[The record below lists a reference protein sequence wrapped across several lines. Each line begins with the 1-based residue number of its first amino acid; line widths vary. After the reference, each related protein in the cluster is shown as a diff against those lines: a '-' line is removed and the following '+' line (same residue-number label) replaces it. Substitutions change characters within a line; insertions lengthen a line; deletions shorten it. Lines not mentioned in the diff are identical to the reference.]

1 VAAVK
6 RFVRILGSL
15 ELTLILM
22 LLVSVWFALGAV
34 LAVSSQY
41 GNTMR
46 SLNDQLVGKSLFEL
60 PRSWDK
66 IWSSSFN
73 WVQIQ
78 REIVAGFPSPE
89 RTVRTWLW
97 GAFALAFLLGMNLLF
112 GIRHW
117 VADFFR
123 RRLDLK
129 RFLLLC
135 MHVLFGVVLVGHL
148 VSALWGV
155 KAVGQVPVRVR
166 ERIELPGRLALEV
179 DGIEVLDAKDA
190 PGREGE
196 RVWMTPDRY
205 VRQPVRVKYTIYE
218 EGRPVHRGEVG
229 TFLPDTSGNLR
240 VTLIPFSFRSQVS
253 HDFVGKGVGPQIAVT
268 RNPGVPIMAIFQPL
282 WILCLLA
289 YLLATPRFR
298 TDS

>member
-1 VAAVK
+1 
-6 RFVRILGSL
+6 
-15 ELTLILM
+15 M
-22 LLVSVWFALGAV
+22 LLVSLWFALGAV

-41 GNTMR
+41 GNTVR
-46 SLNDQLVGKSLFEL
+46 SLNDQLVWKSLFEL
-60 PRSWDK
+60 PRSWNQ
-66 IWSSSFN
+66 IWAASFS

-78 REIVAGFPSPE
+78 REIVAGFPSPD
-89 RTVRTWLW
+89 RAVRGWLW
-97 GAFALAFLLGMNLLF
+97 GAFVLAFLLGVNLVF

-117 VADFFR
+117 IADFFR
-123 RRLDLK
+123 RRLDL
-129 RFLLLC
+129 RRLLLLTV
-135 MHVLFGVVLVGHL
+135 HVLFGVVLVGHL

-166 ERIELPGRLALEV
+166 ERIELPGGRALEV
-179 DGIEVLDAKDA
+179 DGIEVLEANEA

-196 RVWMTPDRY
+196 RAWMTPDRY
-205 VRQPVRVKYTIYE
+205 LRQPVRVRYTLYE
-218 EGRPVHRGEVG
+218 QGRSVHRGEVG
-229 TFLPDTSGNLR
+229 TFLPDTYRDLR

-268 RNPGVPIMAIFQPL
+268 RNPGVAIMLIFQPL

-298 TDS
+298 IDR

>member
-1 VAAVK
+1 MK
-6 RFVRILGSL
+6 RIVRILGSL
-15 ELTLILM
+15 ELTLFLM
-22 LLVSVWFALGAV
+22 LLVSLWFALGAA
-34 LAVSSQY
+34 LSVSSQY
-41 GNTMR
+41 GNTVR
-46 SLNDQLVGKSLFEL
+46 SLNDQLLWKSLFEL

-78 REIVAGFPSPE
+78 REIVAGWPSPD
-89 RTVRTWLW
+89 RTVRGWLW
-97 GAFALAFLLGMNLLF
+97 GAFVLAFFLGVNLLF

-117 VADFFR
+117 LADCFR
-123 RRLDLK
+123 RRLDFR
-129 RFLLLC
+129 RFLLLT

-166 ERIELPGRLALEV
+166 ERIEWDGRMALEV
-179 DGIEVLDAKDA
+179 DGIEVLDPKDVT
-190 PGREGE
+190 GLEGE
-196 RVWMTPDRY
+196 RAWMTPDRY
-205 VRQPVRVKYTIYE
+205 LRQPVRVRYTLYE
-218 EGRPVHRGEVG
+218 DGRPAHQGQVG
-229 TFLPDTSGNLR
+229 TFLPDRYEDLR

-282 WILCLLA
+282 WILCLLV
-289 YLLATPRFR
+289 YLFATPRFR
-298 TDS
+298 TDR